1 MIKTTPL
8 QTALIAA
15 LLGSVALVGCKKKE
29 ESTDTNAAPAA
40 TAPAEPA
47 APAPMMEMAAPMQ
60 DQAISADEAKFSKE
74 LKIEI
79 DKFIK

>member
-29 ESTDTNAAPAA
+29 ESTDNNAAPAA
-40 TAPAEPA
+40 TA
-47 APAPMMEMAAPMQ
+47 Q
-60 DQAISADEAKFSKE
+60 
-74 LKIEI
+74 
-79 DKFIK
+79 

>member
-29 ESTDTNAAPAA
+29 ESTDSNAPAA

-47 APAPMMEMAAPMQ
+47 APRR
-60 DQAISADEAKFSKE
+60 
-74 LKIEI
+74 
-79 DKFIK
+79 